1 MRGRRTAARDEGVP
15 FKSADLTKP
24 APSKAG
30 KVAFMGGINTTSLYP
45 PGHGYRG
52 RMELRSENRTGDPTA
67 NRSEIR
73 DFLVSRRAKLAPE
86 RVGLPTSRRRR
97 VPGLRREE
105 VAALA
110 GVSTEWYTRLEKGH
124 IGGVSEEVLEAVA
137 KALLLDED
145 ERTYLFDLARA
156 ARPARRRSPRRK
168 DVKIP
173 SPVQWMVD
181 SMTMAPAFVRSGRL
195 DIVASNA
202 LCRALY
208 SPMFDSDTTSDR
220 GCANFPR
227 YFFLDPGSPDFFVDW
242 EEGARATVAVLRAE
256 AGREP
261 HDRALRELVGELS
274 TLSPDFR
281 TMWASHDVRI
291 RHEGTKRLNHP
302 EVGRL
307 EMTFRHLNLPLPQ
320 RAVHDLIIYTAEP
333 GTPSE
338 DRLKLLASWTAPL
351 QQPHREGQTER
362 ADPAT
367 RANTAATG

>member
-1 MRGRRTAARDEGVP
+1 MEPT
-15 FKSADLTKP
+15 
-24 APSKAG
+24 
-30 KVAFMGGINTTSLYP
+30 
-45 PGHGYRG
+45 PGHHTG
-52 RMELRSENRTGDPTA
+52 SRTD
-67 NRSEIR
+67 NRSDIR
-73 DFLVSRRAKLAPE
+73 DFLISRRAKLAPE

-124 IGGVSEEVLEAVA
+124 ISGVSEDVLEAVA
-137 KALLLDED
+137 QALRLNED
-145 ERTYLFDLARA
+145 ERTYLLALARA
-156 ARPARRRSPRRK
+156 ARPARRRSHRRK
-168 DVKIP
+168 DVEIP
-173 SPVQWMVD
+173 SSVQWMVD
-181 SMTMAPAFVRSGRL
+181 SMTMAPAFVRNGHL

-208 SPMFDSDTTSDR
+208 SPMFDSDTTGER

-227 YFFLDPGSPDFFVDW
+227 YFFLDPGSPDYFVDW

-291 RHEGTKRLNHP
+291 HHEGVKRLDHP

-307 EMTFRHLNLPLPQ
+307 EMTFRSLNLPLPQ
-320 RAVHDLIIYTAEP
+320 RAVHDLTVYTAEP

-338 DRLKLLASWTAPL
+338 DRLRLLASWTAP
-351 QQPHREGQTER
+351 QPPSSEPVRPPR
-362 ADPAT
+362 
-367 RANTAATG
+367 

>member
-1 MRGRRTAARDEGVP
+1 ME
-15 FKSADLTKP
+15 
-24 APSKAG
+24 
-30 KVAFMGGINTTSLYP
+30 P
-45 PGHGYRG
+45 P
-52 RMELRSENRTGDPTA
+52 SENHTGDPTD

-73 DFLVSRRAKLAPE
+73 DFLISRRAKLAPE
-86 RVGLPTSRRRR
+86 RVGLPTGRRRR

-124 IGGVSEEVLEAVA
+124 IGGVSEDVLEAVA
-137 KALLLDED
+137 QALHLDED
-145 ERTYLFDLARA
+145 ERTYLFELARA
-156 ARPARRRSPRRK
+156 ARPTRRRPNRRK
-168 DVKIP
+168 DVQIP
-173 SPVQWMVD
+173 SSVQWMVD
-181 SMTMAPAFVRSGRL
+181 SMTMAPAFVRTGRL

-208 SPMFDSDTTSDR
+208 SPMFDSNTADDR

-227 YFFLDPGSPDFFVDW
+227 YFFLDPGSRDFFVDW

-261 HDRALRELVGELS
+261 NDRALRELVGELS

-291 RHEGTKRLNHP
+291 RHEGVKRLNHP
-302 EVGRL
+302 EVGRV
-307 EMTFRHLNLPLPQ
+307 EMTFRDLSLPLPQ

-338 DRLKLLASWTAPL
+338 DRLKLLASWTAP
-351 QQPHREGQTER
+351 QTSPTEPLR
-362 ADPAT
+362 PP
-367 RANTAATG
+367 R

>member
-1 MRGRRTAARDEGVP
+1 ME
-15 FKSADLTKP
+15 
-24 APSKAG
+24 
-30 KVAFMGGINTTSLYP
+30 P
-45 PGHGYRG
+45 P
-52 RMELRSENRTGDPTA
+52 SENHAGDPTD

-73 DFLVSRRAKLAPE
+73 DFLISRRAKLTPE

-124 IGGVSEEVLEAVA
+124 IGGVSEDVLEAVA
-137 KALLLDED
+137 QALHLNED
-145 ERTYLFDLARA
+145 ERTYLFELARA
-156 ARPARRRSPRRK
+156 ARPTRRRPNRRK

-173 SPVQWMVD
+173 SSVQWMVD
-181 SMTMAPAFVRSGRL
+181 SMTMAPAFVRTGRL

-202 LCRALY
+202 LCRSLY
-208 SPMFDSDTTSDR
+208 SPMFDSATTGDR

-227 YFFLDPGSPDFFVDW
+227 YFFLDPGSRDFFVDW

-261 HDRALRELVGELS
+261 HDRTLRELVGELS

-291 RHEGTKRLNHP
+291 RHEGVKRLNHP
-302 EVGRL
+302 EVGRV
-307 EMTFRHLNLPLPQ
+307 EMTFRDLNLPLPQ

-338 DRLKLLASWTAPL
+338 DRLKLLASWTAP
-351 QQPHREGQTER
+351 QTSPTEPIR
-362 ADPAT
+362 PP
-367 RANTAATG
+367 R

>member
-1 MRGRRTAARDEGVP
+1 M
-15 FKSADLTKP
+15 
-24 APSKAG
+24 AP
-30 KVAFMGGINTTSLYP
+30 P
-45 PGHGYRG
+45 PGNHTGSHTDN
-52 RMELRSENRTGDPTA
+52 RSDNRPDDGTDDGTDDRSA

-73 DFLVSRRAKLAPE
+73 DFLISRRARITPE
-86 RVGLPTSRRRR
+86 RVGLPAGRRRR

-105 VAALA
+105 VATLA

-124 IGGVSEEVLEAVA
+124 IGGVSEDVLEAVA
-137 KALLLDED
+137 RALLLDED
-145 ERTYLFDLARA
+145 ERTYLLDLARA
-156 ARPARRRSPRRK
+156 ARPARRSPPRRK

-181 SMTMAPAFVRSGRL
+181 AMTMAPAFVRSGRL

-208 SPMFDSDTTSDR
+208 SPMFDSDTTGDR
-220 GCANFPR
+220 GCANFAR
-227 YFFLDPGSPDFFVDW
+227 YFFLDPGSRDFFADW

-291 RHEGTKRLNHP
+291 RHEGTKRLDHP

-338 DRLKLLASWTAPL
+338 DRLKLLASWTAPRTS
-351 QQPHREGQTER
+351 PT
-362 ADPAT
+362 
-367 RANTAATG
+367 

>member
-1 MRGRRTAARDEGVP
+1 ME
-15 FKSADLTKP
+15 
-24 APSKAG
+24 
-30 KVAFMGGINTTSLYP
+30 P
-45 PGHGYRG
+45 PP
-52 RMELRSENRTGDPTA
+52 ESRTGDPVD
-67 NRSEIR
+67 NRSDIR
-73 DFLVSRRAKLAPE
+73 GFLTSRRAKLSPE
-86 RVGLPTSRRRR
+86 RVGLPTGRRRR

-124 IGGVSEEVLEAVA
+124 ISGVSEDVLEAVA
-137 KALLLDED
+137 RALLLDED
-145 ERTYLFDLARA
+145 ERTYLLDLARA
-156 ARPARRRSPRRK
+156 ARPARRGSRRRK

-173 SPVQWMVD
+173 PSVQWMVD
-181 SMTMAPAFVRSGRL
+181 SMTMAPAFVRTGRL

-208 SPMFDSDTTSDR
+208 SPMFDSATTGER
-220 GCANFPR
+220 GCPNFPR
-227 YFFLDPGSPDFFVDW
+227 YFFLDPGSRDFFVDW

-291 RHEGTKRLNHP
+291 RHEGVKRLDHP

-307 EMTFRHLNLPLPQ
+307 EMTFRSLNLPLPQ

-333 GTPSE
+333 GTPWE
-338 DRLKLLASWTAPL
+338 DRLKLLASWAAP
-351 QQPHREGQTER
+351 QTSPTEPTRPPH
-362 ADPAT
+362 
-367 RANTAATG
+367 

>member
-1 MRGRRTAARDEGVP
+1 MEPP
-15 FKSADLTKP
+15 F
-24 APSKAG
+24 
-30 KVAFMGGINTTSLYP
+30 
-45 PGHGYRG
+45 
-52 RMELRSENRTGDPTA
+52 ENHTGDSTD
-67 NRSEIR
+67 NRSDIR
-73 DFLVSRRAKLAPE
+73 GFLTSRRAKLAPE

-124 IGGVSEEVLEAVA
+124 ISGLSESVLEAVA
-137 KALLLDED
+137 QALLLNED
-145 ERTYLFDLARA
+145 ERTYLLDLARA
-156 ARPARRRSPRRK
+156 ARPAVRRSHRRK

-173 SPVQWMVD
+173 SSVQWMVD
-181 SMTMAPAFVRSGRL
+181 SMTMAPAFVRNGRL
-195 DIVASNA
+195 DIVASNP

-208 SPMFDSDTTSDR
+208 SPMFDSGTTGDR

-227 YFFLDPGSPDFFVDW
+227 YFFLDPGSSGFFVDW

-256 AGREP
+256 AGRAP

-291 RHEGTKRLNHP
+291 RHEGVKRLDHP

-307 EMTFRHLNLPLPQ
+307 EMTFRSLNLPLPQ
-320 RAVHDLIIYTAEP
+320 RAVHDLVIYTAEP

-338 DRLKLLASWTAPL
+338 DRLRLLASWTAP
-351 QQPHREGQTER
+351 QASPTEPIRPPH
-362 ADPAT
+362 
-367 RANTAATG
+367 

>member
-1 MRGRRTAARDEGVP
+1 MEP
-15 FKSADLTKP
+15 LS
-24 APSKAG
+24 G
-30 KVAFMGGINTTSLYP
+30 K
-45 PGHGYRG
+45 H
-52 RMELRSENRTGDPTA
+52 TGDPTD
-67 NRSEIR
+67 NRSDIR
-73 DFLVSRRAKLAPE
+73 DFLTSRRAKLAPE
-86 RVGLPTSRRRR
+86 RVGLPASGRRR

-124 IGGVSEEVLEAVA
+124 IGGVSESVLEAVA
-137 KALLLDED
+137 QALLLNED
-145 ERTYLFDLARA
+145 ERTYLLDLARA

-173 SPVQWMVD
+173 SAVQWMVD
-181 SMTMAPAFVRSGRL
+181 SMTMAPAFVRDGRL
-195 DIVASNA
+195 DVVASNA

-208 SPMFDSDTTSDR
+208 SPMFDSDTTGDR
-220 GCANFPR
+220 GCANFAR
-227 YFFLDPGSPDFFVDW
+227 YFFLDPGSADFFVDW

-291 RHEGTKRLNHP
+291 RHEGVKRLDHP
-302 EVGRL
+302 DVGRL
-307 EMTFRHLNLPLPQ
+307 EMTFRSLNLPLPQ
-320 RAVHDLIIYTAEP
+320 QAVHDLIIYTAEP

-338 DRLKLLASWTAPL
+338 DRLKLLASWTAP
-351 QQPHREGQTER
+351 QTSSTEQIR
-362 ADPAT
+362 S
-367 RANTAATG
+367 GG

>member
-1 MRGRRTAARDEGVP
+1 ME
-15 FKSADLTKP
+15 S
-24 APSKAG
+24 
-30 KVAFMGGINTTSLYP
+30 P
-45 PGHGYRG
+45 PGH
-52 RMELRSENRTGDPTA
+52 RTGSRTDSRSD
-67 NRSEIR
+67 NRSDIR
-73 DFLVSRRAKLAPE
+73 DFLVSRRARLAPE
-86 RVGLPTSRRRR
+86 RVGLPAGRRRR

-124 IGGVSEEVLEAVA
+124 IGGVSEDVLEAVA
-137 KALLLDED
+137 RALLLDED
-145 ERTYLFDLARA
+145 ERTYLLDLARA
-156 ARPARRRSPRRK
+156 ARPARRSSPRRG
-168 DVKIP
+168 DVRIP
-173 SPVQWMVD
+173 PSVQWMVD

-208 SPMFDSDTTSDR
+208 APMFASETTRDR
-220 GCANFPR
+220 GCANFSR

-242 EEGARATVAVLRAE
+242 EEGARATVALLRAE

-291 RHEGTKRLNHP
+291 RHEGTKRLDHP

-307 EMTFRHLNLPLPQ
+307 ELTFRHLSLPLPQ

-338 DRLKLLASWTAPL
+338 DRLGLLASWAASAPR
-351 QQPHREGQTER
+351 PSPSEPVHPPRR
-362 ADPAT
+362 
-367 RANTAATG
+367 RS

>member
-1 MRGRRTAARDEGVP
+1 ME
-15 FKSADLTKP
+15 
-24 APSKAG
+24 
-30 KVAFMGGINTTSLYP
+30 P
-45 PGHGYRG
+45 P
-52 RMELRSENRTGDPTA
+52 SENRTGAPTD
-67 NRSEIR
+67 NRSDIR
-73 DFLVSRRAKLAPE
+73 DFLISRRAKLAPE

-124 IGGVSEEVLEAVA
+124 ISGVSEDVLEAVA
-137 KALLLDED
+137 QALLLNED
-145 ERTYLFDLARA
+145 ERTYLLDLARV
-156 ARPARRRSPRRK
+156 ARPARRRSHRRK

-181 SMTMAPAFVRSGRL
+181 SMTMAPAFIRNGRL

-202 LCRALY
+202 LCRSLY

-261 HDRALRELVGELS
+261 HDRALRELVGELV

-291 RHEGTKRLNHP
+291 RHEGTKRLDHP

-307 EMTFRHLNLPLPQ
+307 EMTFRSLNLPLPQ
-320 RAVHDLIIYTAEP
+320 RAVHDLTIYAAEP

-338 DRLKLLASWTAPL
+338 DRLKLLASWTAP
-351 QQPHREGQTER
+351 QTSPTEPIHPPH
-362 ADPAT
+362 
-367 RANTAATG
+367 

>member
-1 MRGRRTAARDEGVP
+1 MTP
-15 FKSADLTKP
+15 
-24 APSKAG
+24 PS
-30 KVAFMGGINTTSLYP
+30 
-45 PGHGYRG
+45 
-52 RMELRSENRTGDPTA
+52 EDRSGDPTD

-86 RVGLPTSRRRR
+86 RVGLPTGRRRR

-124 IGGVSEEVLEAVA
+124 IGGVSEDVLEAVA
-137 KALLLDED
+137 RALLLDED
-145 ERTYLFDLARA
+145 ERTYLLDLARA
-156 ARPARRRSPRRK
+156 ARPARRGSHRRK
-168 DVKIP
+168 DVRIP
-173 SPVQWMVD
+173 PSVQWMVD
-181 SMTMAPAFVRSGRL
+181 SMTMAPAFVRTGRL

-208 SPMFDSDTTSDR
+208 SPMFDSDTTGDR
-220 GCANFPR
+220 GCANFSR
-227 YFFLDPGSPDFFVDW
+227 YFFLDPGSRDFFVDW
-242 EEGARATVAVLRAE
+242 EDGARATVAVLRAE
-256 AGREP
+256 AGRES

-274 TLSPDFR
+274 TLSHDFR

-291 RHEGTKRLNHP
+291 RHEGSKRLNHP

-320 RAVHDLIIYTAEP
+320 RAVHDLIIYAAEP

-338 DRLKLLASWTAPL
+338 DHLRLLASWTAPRGMS
-351 QQPHREGQTER
+351 PR
-362 ADPAT
+362 
-367 RANTAATG
+367 

>member
-1 MRGRRTAARDEGVP
+1 ME
-15 FKSADLTKP
+15 
-24 APSKAG
+24 
-30 KVAFMGGINTTSLYP
+30 P
-45 PGHGYRG
+45 P
-52 RMELRSENRTGDPTA
+52 SENRTGDPTD

-124 IGGVSEEVLEAVA
+124 ISGVSEDVLEAVA
-137 KALLLDED
+137 QALLLNED
-145 ERTYLFDLARA
+145 ERTYLLELARA
-156 ARPARRRSPRRK
+156 ARPTRRRSHRRK

-208 SPMFDSDTTSDR
+208 SPMFDSETTGDR

-227 YFFLDPGSPDFFVDW
+227 YFFLDPGSRDFFVDW

-291 RHEGTKRLNHP
+291 RHEGIKRLVHP

-307 EMTFRHLNLPLPQ
+307 EMTFRSLDLPLPQ

-338 DRLKLLASWTAPL
+338 DRLKLLASWTAP
-351 QQPHREGQTER
+351 QASPTEPIR
-362 ADPAT
+362 PP
-367 RANTAATG
+367 R